1 MDMFLQTFL
10 NLEILKMSFPFLLK
24 GLGVTLLLSA
34 VVVPVGVGTGVLMAV
49 LAKLGSPALRRLLT
63 IWVDFF
69 RAFPSLVLLIL
80 IYYGLPFFEL
90 NMGVM
95 GSVVLA
101 MVLNVSAYFAEIFR
115 AGISSV
121 PHGQIEAAR
130 ATGLRALQVM
140 AHVQLPQAT
149 RNMMPDIVTN
159 IVETIKMTSLA
170 SIVTLPELLQMARMA
185 QGSTYSP
192 TPLVLAAGMYFA
204 LLFPM
209 VQILNYL
216 ENRKAGA

>member
-34 VVVPVGVGTGVLMAV
+34 IVVPVGVGTGVLMAV

>member
-49 LAKLGSPALRRLLT
+49 LAKLGSPAVRRLLT